1 MKRTSIYR
9 LGIGI
14 ILLAFWGYGSGTLI
28 GKPDV
33 TFAIIP
39 IALGLLTAIAI
50 IIQLVLRKGIQAK
63 MRKIL
68 DSEIEERRGDMIKEL
83 KSLVSYLE
91 ETKYPS
97 YSESG
102 AQGLEDDFQQFD
114 SIKSK
119 YAFEPKIIKS
129 TILII
134 LSSLILVLFWAN
146 PTLWVYT
153 PEDGNY
159 TLTLAHVGLGVL
171 ALGLWMILDMLVT
184 SLEIKPWE
192 YEETKSGVRYK
203 IAVAQ

>member
-1 MKRTSIYR
+1 MKNTSIYR
-9 LGIGI
+9 LVIGVV
-14 ILLAFWGYGSGTLI
+14 LLAFWGYCSGTFT
-28 GKPDV
+28 GNPDL
-33 TFAIIP
+33 TLTIIP
-39 IALGLLTAIAI
+39 VGLGLLTAIAI

-68 DSEIEERRGDMIKEL
+68 DSEMEKRRGDMIEEL

-119 YAFEPKIIKS
+119 YTFEPKIIKS
-129 TILII
+129 TLLII
-134 LSSLILVLFWAN
+134 LSSLILFLFWAN
-146 PTLWVYT
+146 PTLWIYENGTVTY
-153 PEDGNY
+153 
-159 TLTLAHVGLGVL
+159 TLAHIGMGLL
-171 ALGLWMILDMLVT
+171 ALGLWMILDMFVS

-192 YEETKSGVRYK
+192 YEEMEKAKR
-203 IAVAQ
+203 